1 MSTRRSSGE
10 FDALVLAG
18 GSSTRLGA
26 DKTRLTIGGTSLLD
40 RVLAAVRDADRV
52 IVVGDERRTA
62 RPVKWLRED
71 PPGSGPAAAVVAGL
85 AEVRADLVVVLAG
98 DLAMVDSG
106 TVGRLLAALGGP
118 DDDAADSHGPAG
130 HSHGRAGAPDGA
142 LLTDQDGRRQHL
154 TGAHRTAA
162 LRRAAAA
169 RESWT
174 DAAMHLLLAPL
185 SISAVVPHGNEAHDV
200 DTPADLAAAVKS
212 ARGPELP
219 R

>member
-1 MSTRRSSGE
+1 MSTRRPSGE

-40 RVLAAVRDADRV
+40 RVLAAVPDADRV
-52 IVVGDERRTA
+52 IVVGDERRTV

-98 DLAMVDSG
+98 DLAMVDAG
-106 TVGRLLAALGGP
+106 TVGRLLDALGGP
-118 DDDAADSHGPAG
+118 DDAAGDTYGP
-130 HSHGRAGAPDGA
+130 AGAPDGA

-174 DAAMHLLLAPL
+174 NAAMHLLLAPL

-212 ARGPELP
+212 ARGHELP

>member
-1 MSTRRSSGE
+1 MSTRRPPGE

-40 RVLAAVRDADRV
+40 RVLAATRDAARV

-62 RPVKWLRED
+62 RPVQWLRED
-71 PPGSGPAAAVVAGL
+71 PPGSGPAAAVVTGL

-98 DLAMVDSG
+98 DLAMVDAG
-106 TVGRLLAALGGP
+106 TVGRLLDALAAPHTGGG
-118 DDDAADSHGPAG
+118 DSHRGE
-130 HSHGRAGAPDGA
+130 GAPDSA
-142 LLTDQDGRRQHL
+142 LLIDQDGRRQYL

-169 RESWT
+169 RANWT
-174 DAAMHLLLAPL
+174 DAAMRLLLAPL
-185 SISAVVPHGNEAHDV
+185 SITAVAPHGSEARDV
-200 DTPADLAAAVKS
+200 DTPADLAATLESVR
-212 ARGPELP
+212 ARELP

>member
-1 MSTRRSSGE
+1 MPTRRPCGE

-40 RVLAAVRDADRV
+40 RVLAAVRDAARV
-52 IVVGDERRTA
+52 IVVGDERPTT
-62 RPVKWLRED
+62 RPVLWLREH
-71 PPGSGPAAAVVAGL
+71 PPGAGPAAAVVTGL
-85 AEVRADLVVVLAG
+85 AEVRADVVVVLAG
-98 DLAMVDSG
+98 DLAMVDAG
-106 TVGRLLAALGGP
+106 TVGRLLDALGGP
-118 DDDAADSHGPAG
+118 DDDAGDIHG
-130 HSHGRAGAPDGA
+130 STGASDGA
-142 LLTDQDGRRQHL
+142 LLTDQVGRRQHL

-185 SISAVVPHGNEAHDV
+185 SISPVAPHANEAHDV
-200 DTPADLAAAVKS
+200 DTPADLAAAVES
-212 ARGPELP
+212 ARGRERP

>member
-1 MSTRRSSGE
+1 
-10 FDALVLAG
+10 
-18 GSSTRLGA
+18 
-26 DKTRLTIGGTSLLD
+26 
-40 RVLAAVRDADRV
+40 
-52 IVVGDERRTA
+52 
-62 RPVKWLRED
+62 
-71 PPGSGPAAAVVAGL
+71 VAGL

-98 DLAMVDSG
+98 DLAMVDAG
-106 TVGRLLAALGGP
+106 TVGRLLDALGGP
-118 DDDAADSHGPAG
+118 AD
-130 HSHGRAGAPDGA
+130 SHGRAGAPDGA

-185 SISAVVPHGNEAHDV
+185 SLSAVVPHGNEAHDV